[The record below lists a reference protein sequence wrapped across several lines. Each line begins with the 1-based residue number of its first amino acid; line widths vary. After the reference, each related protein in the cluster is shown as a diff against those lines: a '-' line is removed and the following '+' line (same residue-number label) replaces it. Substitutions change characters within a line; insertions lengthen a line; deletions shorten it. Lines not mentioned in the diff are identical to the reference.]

1 MLVLGLVGEFQQDYL
16 SEHGI
21 VSYHEPE
28 KRLCPCNR
36 KPLSD
41 PTDDPSGRSSGFSQ
55 KHVKHL
61 RLRRKPYGCKT
72 KESLLYPGYC
82 CGAADAAF
90 RPPAADAAAG
100 GHPTP

>member
-1 MLVLGLVGEFQQDYL
+1 ME
-16 SEHGI
+16 SSPI
-21 VSYHEPE
+21 T
-28 KRLCPCNR
+28 NR
-36 KPLSD
+36 RNDPVPATGNPLRD
-41 PTDDPSGRSSGFSQ
+41 PTEDPSGRSSGFSQ

-90 RPPAADAAAG
+90 RPPAADAAAR
-100 GHPTP
+100 GHPTPPEALQRAADG